1 VVKNFSP
8 STHLII
14 RGARQHNLKNVD
26 LIIPK
31 NKLVVFTGVSGS
43 GKSSMAH
50 DTIYAEGQRRYVES
64 LSSYARQF
72 LGVMDKPDVDQ
83 IEGLSPAILIDQK
96 QGSHNPR
103 STVGTVTEIYD
114 YLRLLFARTG
124 HPHCPNCGR
133 EVIASDVTQIRDQV
147 WQLSQD
153 HPTMS
158 KQKGVRLLIM
168 SPVVKDKKGEFK
180 ELMINLAKKGIS
192 IVRVDGKFVSTNAP
206 ISLFKNNRHQIDAI
220 IDRIII
226 PKGTVESE
234 KEVSNR
240 LIESLETGLKLSGGE
255 VVASLVNDKSL
266 SFPDNPSDLEDHLYS
281 ENLSCPFCNISL
293 PKLEPRFFSFNS
305 PDGACPTCTGLG
317 NKITLNRDLILAPVL
332 TLKEGGIVPLASQFE
347 NQTWYAKLVTQV
359 MEEVG
364 FNDKTPL
371 ENLTTEQKKTLFEG
385 TGDRIHAVPGIN
397 TQGKQTTWH
406 TNFTGLVAEFERRYL
421 ETSSD
426 WVKAELDQYMI
437 KLPCPTCNGARLKDE
452 VLSVKVNQQNIYQVT
467 SFSIEN
473 AIKFF
478 NALPHHLTT
487 IEKTIST
494 PILTEISDRLEFL
507 NAVGLAYLTL
517 GRESGTLSGGELQR
531 IRLASQIGSRLTGIL
546 YVLDEPTIGLHQR
559 DNAKLIK
566 TLKNLVDIG
575 NTLVVVEHDK
585 DTMHAADHLVEF
597 GPLAGQLGGEI
608 TFQGSLQELL
618 KSKTI
623 TGQYLSGSKTV
634 SPIKKPQPKTNEVI
648 FLKGCRH
655 HNLKN
660 IDVEFPLN
668 KLIGVTGV
676 SGSGKSSLIVDTLY
690 EALSRELNRGHQHQE
705 IQFESVKFTD
715 KVRRVSLIDQS
726 PIGRTPRSNPAT
738 YTKVFDFIR
747 TLFANTKDS
756 HLRGYGPG
764 RFSFNVK
771 GGRCEVCQGEGQ
783 IKIEMQFMGDLY
795 VTCNTCNGSRF
806 NEPTLEI
813 EYKGKNIAKVLDLTI
828 DEACDFFSQNPQIL
842 KKLSTLKKVG
852 LGYIK
857 LGQSATTLSGGEAQR
872 VKLASELSKTGGG
885 HTIYILDEP
894 TTGLHFEDV
903 NKLMQT
909 LVDLVE
915 QNNTVIVIE
924 HNLDVINNCDYLIDM
939 GPEGGE
945 KGGEIIA
952 AGTPKEII
960 EAFDTPTAQELKKLP
975 Q

>member
-1 VVKNFSP
+1 MDKNISP

-26 LIIPK
+26 LVIPK
-31 NKLVVFTGVSGS
+31 NQLIVFTGVSGS

-133 EVIASDVTQIRDQV
+133 EVIASDVTQIRDQAWSLCQEHV
-147 WQLSQD
+147 
-153 HPTMS
+153 TIS
-158 KQKGVRLLIM
+158 KQKGVRLLVM

-192 IVRVDGKFVSTNAP
+192 IVRVDGKFVSTNSP
-206 ISLFKNNRHQIDAI
+206 ISLFKNNRHQIDAV
-220 IDRIII
+220 IDRIVI
-226 PKGTVESE
+226 PKGTIQDEGAVAA
-234 KEVSNR
+234 R

-255 VVASLVNDKSL
+255 VVVSVVNDKSL
-266 SFPDNPSDLEDHLYS
+266 SFPETPTDLEDHLYS

-293 PKLEPRFFSFNS
+293 PKLEPRYFSFNS

-317 NKITLNRDLILAPVL
+317 NKITLNRELILAPVL
-332 TLKEGGIVPLASQFE
+332 TLREGGIVPLASQFE
-347 NQTWYAKLVTQV
+347 NQTWYAKLVVQV
-359 MEEVG
+359 LAEVN
-364 FNDKTPL
+364 FDDRTAL
-371 ENLTTEQKKTLFEG
+371 EQLTDEQKKVLFEG
-385 TGDRIHAVPGIN
+385 TGERIHAVPGTN
-397 TQGKQTTWH
+397 TQGKETTWH
-406 TNFTGLVAEFERRYL
+406 TPFTGLVKEFERRYI

-437 KLPCPTCNGARLKDE
+437 KLPCPTCKGARLKDE

-467 SFSIEN
+467 SFPIIKAIEY
-473 AIKFF
+473 FET
-478 NALPHHLTT
+478 LPLHLTT
-487 IEKTIST
+487 IEKTISH
-494 PILTEISDRLEFL
+494 PILKEIGDRLEFL
-507 NAVGLAYLTL
+507 NAVGLSYLTL

-566 TLKNLVDIG
+566 TLKNLVSIG
-575 NTLVVVEHDK
+575 NTLVVVEHDR
-585 DTMHAADHLVEF
+585 DTMFAADHLVEF
-597 GPLAGQLGGEI
+597 GPHAGQLGGEI
-608 TFQGSLQELL
+608 TFEGDVNKLL

-623 TGQYLSGSKTV
+623 TGQYLSGAKKV
-634 SPIKKPQPKTNEVI
+634 SPTKKTQPRSNEVI

-660 IDVEFPLN
+660 IDVEFPLG

-676 SGSGKSSLIVDTLY
+676 SGSGKSSLVVDTLY
-690 EALSRELNRGHQHQE
+690 ESLSRELNRGHQHKE
-705 IQFESVKFTD
+705 IKFDSVTFND
-715 KVRRVSLIDQS
+715 KIKRVSLIDQS

-747 TLFANTKDS
+747 TLYANTKDS

-795 VTCNTCNGSRF
+795 VTCTTCKGTRF

-813 EYKGKNIAKVLDLTI
+813 EYKGKNISKVLDMTI
-828 DEACDFFSQNPQIL
+828 DEACDFFSQSPQIL
-842 KKLSTLKKVG
+842 KKLVTLKKVG
-852 LGYIK
+852 LGYIR

-885 HTIYILDEP
+885 HTVYILDEP

-915 QNNTVIVIE
+915 QGNTVIVIE
-924 HNLDVINNCDYLIDM
+924 HNLDVIDNCDYLIDI
-939 GPEGGE
+939 GPEGGD

-952 AGTPKEII
+952 AGTPKEIA
-960 EAFDTPTAQELKKLP
+960 EVFDTPTSQELKKLS